1 MNEPFLYCEMSKVTY
16 RKNELTVPYLYY
28 KDEKGEEYTTT
39 ETDEITYHLLQNA
52 YREKYMIPFPDEITA
67 IRKRYGL
74 SAIKMARLLGFGD
87 NQYRLYE
94 DGEMPSLSNAKMI
107 SGASD
112 INTFKRLIDEA
123 GDALSEK
130 EKAKLIKRV
139 EEIQIEEAKKDRLEE
154 LIFRNHPKTKSHFN
168 GYVSLDI
175 EKLRHFILFF
185 AEQLQGVFETK
196 LNKLLFYADFS
207 HYKLYAQGISGLR
220 YRAITYGPVPIN
232 YGTIYESL
240 SGLHKDVVE
249 TSNGFIGSIIYA
261 DSSFNPS
268 LFTEEELE
276 IMQLVLN
283 KFKHTSAVKISN
295 ESHKEKAW
303 LDNEGNH
310 SIIDYSYAFQINH
323 ILTE

>member
-1 MNEPFLYCEMSKVTY
+1 MSKVTY

-139 EEIQIEEAKKDRLEE
+139 EEIQIEEAKKTGWK
-154 LIFRNHPKTKSHFN
+154 N
-168 GYVSLDI
+168 
-175 EKLRHFILFF
+175 LF
-185 AEQLQGVFETK
+185 
-196 LNKLLFYADFS
+196 S
-207 HYKLYAQGISGLR
+207 
-220 YRAITYGPVPIN
+220 AITQ
-232 YGTIYESL
+232 
-240 SGLHKDVVE
+240 K
-249 TSNGFIGSIIYA
+249 
-261 DSSFNPS
+261 
-268 LFTEEELE
+268 
-276 IMQLVLN
+276 Q
-283 KFKHTSAVKISN
+283 
-295 ESHKEKAW
+295 
-303 LDNEGNH
+303 
-310 SIIDYSYAFQINH
+310 NH
-323 ILTE
+323 ISTVMYHLT